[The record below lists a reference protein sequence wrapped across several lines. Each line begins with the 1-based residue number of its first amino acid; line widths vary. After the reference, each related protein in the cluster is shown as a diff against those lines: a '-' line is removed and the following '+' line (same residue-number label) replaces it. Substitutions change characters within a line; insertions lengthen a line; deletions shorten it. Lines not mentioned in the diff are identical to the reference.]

1 MLEHDS
7 QTCMCWSTI
16 PRPVCVGA
24 RFTDLYVLEHDSQTC
39 MCWSTIPRPVC
50 VGARFPDLYVLA
62 PYRHAP
68 QSASQF
74 SLPTWCSRIFAM
86 DTKNL
91 MDHDRSPS
99 MRKVVP
105 RAGIISL
112 LPFSTN
118 MLRHVFFLNLLFS
131 FKKLNNC
138 MRWGTLLYTCM
149 RWGTLLL
156 RVCAGARCSY
166 AYALGHAAPRRMRCG
181 TLLLLVC
188 VGARFSQT
196 YALGHDAPRRM
207 RWGTLF
213 RGVCVGARCF

>member
-16 PRPVCVGA
+16 PRPVCAGPI
-24 RFTDLYVLEHDSQTC
+24 QT
-39 MCWSTIPRPVC
+39 
-50 VGARFPDLYVLA
+50 
-62 PYRHAP
+62 
-68 QSASQF
+68 
-74 SLPTWCSRIFAM
+74 
-86 DTKNL
+86 
-91 MDHDRSPS
+91 RSP
-99 MRKVVP
+99 
-105 RAGIISL
+105 IC
-112 LPFSTN
+112 FSIFTSHLVFQN
-118 MLRHVFFLNLLFS
+118 FCDGHKKSHGSRSITEYAKSSTACRNYLTSPILHKHVTPCFFLNLLFS